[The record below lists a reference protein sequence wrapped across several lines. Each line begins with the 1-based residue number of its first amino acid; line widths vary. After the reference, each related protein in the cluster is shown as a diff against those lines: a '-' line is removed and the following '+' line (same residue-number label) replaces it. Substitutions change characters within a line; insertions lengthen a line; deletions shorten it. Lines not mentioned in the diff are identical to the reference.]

1 MDENDFK
8 RLLEASAA
16 ETQRRFDETAERLAG
31 EMRTFV
37 DANAAETRQLFDN
50 QTAELT
56 NRFETKTAEIRQL
69 FEETT
74 QELRRHFDV
83 TAEEMKHEV
92 QLVAERVIMVDERL
106 TREAADIR
114 TEMHQEFADTQ
125 AMIKFSHAE
134 LDRRFH
140 ALEEKA
146 PARWRKASTGCRP
159 AWTASK
165 Q

>member
-1 MDENDFK
+1 MDEIDFK

-37 DANAAETRQLFDN
+37 DASAAETRQLF
-50 QTAELT
+50 E
-56 NRFETKTAEIRQL
+56 KTAK
-69 FEETT
+69 
-74 QELRRHFDV
+74 ELRLHFDV

-114 TEMHQEFADTQ
+114 AAMNQGFADTQ

-134 LDRRFH
+134 LDRRIH
-140 ALEEKA
+140 AVEEKA
-146 PARWRKASTGCRP
+146 RTLEESVHRLQARMDRLEAM
-159 AWTASK
+159 TAT